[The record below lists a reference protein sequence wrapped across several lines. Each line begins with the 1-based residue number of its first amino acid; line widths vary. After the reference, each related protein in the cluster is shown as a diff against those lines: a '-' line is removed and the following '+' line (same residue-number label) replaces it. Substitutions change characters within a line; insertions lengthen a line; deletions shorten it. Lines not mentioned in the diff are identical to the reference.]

1 VHGRSDVVFFGTY
14 DEAMHPRVRVL
25 REGLAAHGATITVC
39 NRPLGVDTAARV
51 RLASRPW
58 LLPGFVL
65 RVLRSW
71 RGLWRDGAG
80 LHPEVV
86 VVGYL
91 GHLDVHLAR
100 RRFPA
105 ATLVLDHMVS
115 ISGTLADRGLGGG
128 VLRRAAAAVDRAALR
143 AADVVV
149 VDTEAHA
156 EQVAGVARHQPV
168 VVPVGAPSA
177 WFDDGP
183 AGTAEGVPSAVFF
196 GLYTPLQ
203 GTQTLA
209 AALARLAPGTLRVTM
224 VGDGQDRPAARD
236 ALSGSGLEVEWVDWC
251 AADELPKVVAAH
263 DICLGIFGDTPKA
276 MRVVPNKVF
285 QGAAA
290 GCAIVTSDTPPQRAA
305 LGDAAVYV
313 PPSDDE
319 ALAGALTALATDSRA
334 LADARARAAHRAAD
348 FRPEAV
354 VAGLVAA
361 LAPASGAHPASPARP
376 APLALNAQLRWSEVS
391 RLLERDRPARILE
404 LGCGRGGFGSRFAR
418 LARYDGVE
426 PDGESRHEAASAIGA
441 DQVHESLDS
450 VEGGDVDWLCSFEV
464 LEHIEDDEGA
474 LGTWVERVRPGG
486 RVVVSVPA
494 HRRRYGAAD
503 AAVGHLRRYDPDDLR
518 ALLGSA
524 GLDEVEVWAY
534 GAGAG
539 DVLEWGRNLLAGRA
553 TAADAEGAEG
563 GEDDVAERTAGS
575 GRWMVLP
582 GWVARLGAVALF
594 PFTLLQRPFGRR
606 GIGPGLIGTGIRR

>member
-1 VHGRSDVVFFGTY
+1 MSDPAVDVVFFGTY

-25 REGLAAHGATITVC
+25 REGLGARGARIHVC

-51 RLASRPW
+51 QLASRPW

-71 RGLWRDGAG
+71 RALWRDGDG
-80 LHPEVV
+80 LRPDVV

-105 ATLVLDHMVS
+105 STLVLDHMVS
-115 ISGTLADRGLGGG
+115 LSGTLADRGLGGG
-128 VLRRAAAAVDRAALR
+128 LLRRAAAARR
-143 AADVVV
+143 P
-149 VDTEAHA
+149 
-156 EQVAGVARHQPV
+156 PV
-168 VVPVGAPSA
+168 VVPVGAPDL
-177 WFDDGP
+177 WFEA
-183 AGTAEGVPSAVFF
+183 AGAPVGGVPSAVFF

-203 GTQTLA
+203 GTRTLG
-209 AALARLAPGTLRVTM
+209 AALAQLDPGTLRVTM
-224 VGDGQDRPAARD
+224 VGDGQDRPAVRE
-236 ALSGSGLEVEWVDWC
+236 ALAGSGLEVEWVDWC
-251 AADELPKVVAAH
+251 PADELPKLVAGH

-276 MRVVPNKVF
+276 LRVVPNKVF

-290 GCAIVTSDTPPQRAA
+290 GCAIVTSDTAPQRAA
-305 LGDAAVYV
+305 LGDAATYV
-313 PPSDDE
+313 PPADPV
-319 ALAGALTALATDSRA
+319 ALASALAVLSADPAALATARSRA
-334 LADARARAAHRAAD
+334 AERAAA
-348 FRPEAV
+348 FRPAAV
-354 VAGLVAA
+354 VAGLADLVAGA
-361 LAPASGAHPASPARP
+361 SDQRPAPAPRP

-391 RLLERDRPARILE
+391 RLLERDHPASVLE
-404 LGCGRGGFGSRFAR
+404 LGCGRGGFGSRFAAH
-418 LARYDGVE
+418 ARYDGVE
-426 PDGESRHEAASAIGA
+426 PDDESREQAAAVVGA
-441 DQVHESLDS
+441 ERVHDSIES
-450 VEGGDVDWLCSFEV
+450 VATHDVDWLCSFEV

-518 ALLGSA
+518 SLLASA
-524 GLDEVEVWAY
+524 DLDEVDVWAY

-553 TAADAEGAEG
+553 QAADG
-563 GEDDVAERTAGS
+563 VSERTAGS

-582 GWVARLGAVALF
+582 AWVARVGAVALL

-606 GIGPGLIGTGIRR
+606 GIGPGLIGTGVRR

>member
-1 VHGRSDVVFFGTY
+1 VDPGLDVVFFGTY
-14 DEAMHPRVRVL
+14 DEQLHPRVRVL
-25 REGLAAHGATITVC
+25 REGLAAHGASIQVC

-71 RGLWRDGAG
+71 RALWGAGAG
-80 LHPEVV
+80 LTPDVV

-100 RRFPA
+100 RRFPSS
-105 ATLVLDHMVS
+105 TIVLDHMVS
-115 ISGTLADRGLGGG
+115 LSGTLADRGLGGG
-128 VLRRAAAAVDRAALR
+128 LLRRVASAVDRAALR

-156 EQVAGVARHQPV
+156 AAAAAMVRRPLV
-168 VVPVGAPSA
+168 VVPVGAPDDWFAGSA
-177 WFDDGP
+177 GSTASGP
-183 AGTAEGVPSAVFF
+183 PSAVFF

-203 GTQTLA
+203 GTRTLA
-209 AALARLAPGTLRVTM
+209 AALAALGPGRLRVTM
-224 VGDGQDRPAARD
+224 IGEGQDRPAAHELV
-236 ALSGSGLEVEWVDWC
+236 AGSGVDVEWVDWC
-251 AADELPKVVAAH
+251 PAEDLPKVVASH

-276 MRVVPNKVF
+276 LQVVPNKVF

-290 GCAIVTSDTPPQRAA
+290 GCAIVTSDTTEQRAA
-305 LGDAAVYV
+305 LGDGAVYV
-313 PPSDDE
+313 PPADAEALTAALSALAGDPE
-319 ALAGALTALATDSRA
+319 ALAGARG
-334 LADARARAAHRAAD
+334 RARRRAAA
-348 FRPEAV
+348 FRPAAV
-354 VAGLVAA
+354 VTDLVAA
-361 LAPASGAHPASPARP
+361 LAGDGTGEGAPRRRVRP

-391 RLLERDRPARILE
+391 RLLQRDRPSTVIE
-404 LGCGRGGFGSRFAR
+404 LGCGRGGFGSRFA
-418 LARYDGVE
+418 AVAGYDGVE
-426 PDGESRHEAASAIGA
+426 PDAASRAEAGVVVGEDRVHEALDTVAA
-441 DQVHESLDS
+441 D
-450 VEGGDVDWLCSFEV
+450 DVDWLCSFEV
-464 LEHIEDDEGA
+464 LEHIEDDAGA

-518 ALLGSA
+518 SLLAGA
-524 GLDEVEVWAY
+524 GLDDVEVWAY

-539 DVLEWGRNLLAGRA
+539 DVLEWGRNVLAARA
-553 TAADAEGAEG
+553 PAAEG
-563 GEDDVAERTAGS
+563 VSERTAGS

-582 GWVARLGAVALF
+582 GWVARLGAVVLV

-606 GIGPGLIGTGIRR
+606 GIGPGLIGTGTRR